1 MRWWLMKLKLMVL
14 VAFLLILSLYFLSLE
29 SEKPEITPNPLNIEL
44 YAALASVG
52 IEDAVVDI
60 TQERALIRYNL
71 PENMSKESVN
81 YYIMGAAATIAPN
94 SSKIVIQVYG
104 SFEPL
109 EEIVVKTEDVL
120 AFMNETITY
129 EELEKRIEIRSLK

>member
-104 SFEPL
+104 NFEPL